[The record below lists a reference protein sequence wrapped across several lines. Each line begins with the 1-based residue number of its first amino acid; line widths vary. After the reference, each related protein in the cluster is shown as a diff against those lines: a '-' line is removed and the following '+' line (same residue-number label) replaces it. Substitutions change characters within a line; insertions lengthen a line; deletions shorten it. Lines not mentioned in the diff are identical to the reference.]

1 MFRFTSTPTANVDTL
16 TDFSVADDTL
26 QLENAVFSKL
36 TTTGVLAT
44 ASFVKGAAALDLNDY
59 VIYNATTGALS
70 YDADGN
76 GAGAALQIA
85 LLGVNLV
92 LTNADFVII

>member
-16 TDFSVADDTL
+16 TDFSVADDTI
-26 QLENAVFSKL
+26 QLENAIFSKL
-36 TTTGVLAT
+36 TTPGVLAA
-44 ASFVKGAAALDLNDY
+44 ASFVKGAAAVDLNDY

-76 GAGAALQIA
+76 GTGAAQQIA
-85 LLGVNLV
+85 LLGVNLA
-92 LTNADFVII
+92 LTNADFVIV

>member
-1 MFRFTSTPTANVDTL
+1 M
-16 TDFSVADDTL
+16 
-26 QLENAVFSKL
+26 
-36 TTTGVLAT
+36 
-44 ASFVKGAAALDLNDY
+44 KGAAAVDLNDY

>member
-16 TDFSVADDTL
+16 TNFSVADDTL
-26 QLENAVFSKL
+26 QLENAVFKKL
-36 TTTGVLAT
+36 AAPGVLKPAN
-44 ASFVKGAAALDLNDY
+44 FVKVGAPHDLNDY
-59 VIYNATTGALS
+59 VVYNATTGALS

-76 GAGAALQIA
+76 GVGAAQQIA
-85 LLGVNLV
+85 LLGGNLA